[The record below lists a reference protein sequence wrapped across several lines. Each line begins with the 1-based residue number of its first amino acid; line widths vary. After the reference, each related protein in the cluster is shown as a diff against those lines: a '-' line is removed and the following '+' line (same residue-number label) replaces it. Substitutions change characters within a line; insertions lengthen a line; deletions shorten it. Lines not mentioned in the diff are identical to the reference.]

1 MRIAI
6 ALTCILLAQTP
17 AARATVDSL
26 QDRMQKNVVAVRSI
40 DPADEDFSDL
50 EPLLD
55 KIGTARVVQLG
66 EPSHGAGSGFS
77 AKARMV
83 KFLHERMGFDVLVWE
98 SGLYDVGL
106 TAEQGIFAIWAKAAQ
121 VQPLLEYVKS
131 TRATLD
137 PLDMAGFDVQFNSDI
152 SFNRFANDL
161 HEFLR
166 PLSNTTTRANAL
178 DDANTAIAAYAAIRG
193 RIHGGS
199 RQPEADAF
207 RKDRDTLRDS
217 TNKLLAIMRDQRQ
230 QFLQVHSPLAL
241 EMVEHV
247 TENMRTDGLDL
258 YDAIGP
264 DRPAGTAAFTP
275 RLEVENRRDA
285 RNAINLLWLIQQVNS
300 GKKVIVWAH
309 NAHVMN
315 AYYASDW
322 HTAYSDPHEDSMKP
336 TGVFLREKLGDQVY
350 TIVMTTYEGVD
361 GWVGARSTTAVQ
373 TAPVGSIE
381 ETMHRL
387 GKPYAF
393 IDLRSLQAQPVAA
406 QMRLPKYDSNTFRD
420 LTRVADAVFYIDRMA
435 PALAISTDP
444 H

>member
-6 ALTCILLAQTP
+6 ALICGLLGCVTRAE
-17 AARATVDSL
+17 AAVDTL
-26 QDRMQKNVVAVRSI
+26 HDRIQKNAVAVRSI

-50 EPLLD
+50 EPLMD

-98 SGLYDVGL
+98 SGLYDVGI

-166 PLSNTTTRANAL
+166 PLPNTATRATAL
-178 DDANTAIAAYAAIRG
+178 DHANTAIAAYSAIRR
-193 RIHGGS
+193 RIHGGA
-199 RQPEADAF
+199 QPDPQAF
-207 RKDRDTLRDS
+207 RKDRDTLRES
-217 TNKLLAIMRDQRQ
+217 TDQLLAIMRDQRQ

-247 TENMRTDGLDL
+247 TENMRTDGLNL

-264 DRPAGTAAFTP
+264 DRPAGMAAFTP

-285 RNAINLLWLIQQVNS
+285 RNAVNLLWLIQQVNA

-361 GWVGARSTTAVQ
+361 GWVGARSTTAVE
-373 TAPVGSIE
+373 TAPAGSLE
-381 ETMHRL
+381 DTMHQL

-393 IDLRSLQAQPVAA
+393 IDLRSLKAQPAEA
-406 QMRLPKYDSNTFRD
+406 RMRLPKYDVNTFHD
-420 LTRVADAVFYIDRMA
+420 LTRVADGVFYIDHMA
-435 PALAISTDP
+435 PALAISSDP

>member
-1 MRIAI
+1 VRIAI
-6 ALTCILLAQTP
+6 AFICSLLGCVTSAGAGVAP
-17 AARATVDSL
+17 L
-26 QDRMQKNVVAVRSI
+26 QDRIQKNVFAVRSI
-40 DPADEDFSDL
+40 DPTDEDFSDL
-50 EPLLD
+50 EPLMD

-106 TAEQGIFAIWAKAAQ
+106 TAEQGIFAMWAKAAQ

-166 PLSNTTTRANAL
+166 PLPNTALRATAL
-178 DDANTAIAAYAAIRG
+178 EHANSAIAAYGAIRR
-193 RIHGGS
+193 RIHSGS
-199 RQPEADAF
+199 QRPDADAF
-207 RKDRDTLRDS
+207 RKDRDTLQDS
-217 TNKLLAIMRDQRQ
+217 AGELLAIMRDQRQ

-247 TENMRTDGLDL
+247 AENMRTDGLNL

-285 RNAINLLWLIQQVNS
+285 RNAVNLLWLIQQVNA
-300 GKKVIVWAH
+300 GRKVIVWAH
-309 NAHVMN
+309 NTHVMN

-322 HTAYSDPHEDSMKP
+322 HIAYSDPHEDSMKP

-350 TIVMTTYEGVD
+350 TIVMTAYEGVD
-361 GWVGARSTTAVQ
+361 GWVGARSTTAVE
-373 TAPVGSIE
+373 AASAGSIE
-381 ETMHRL
+381 ETIHRL

-393 IDLRSLQAQPVAA
+393 FDLRSLKAQPA
-406 QMRLPKYDSNTFRD
+406 QARMRLPKYDENTFQD
-420 LTRVADAVFYIDRMA
+420 LTRVADGVFYIDHMA
-435 PALAISTDP
+435 PASAISSDP

>member
-6 ALTCILLAQTP
+6 ALVCGLLGYATSAG
-17 AARATVDSL
+17 AAVDTL
-26 QDRMQKNVVAVRSI
+26 QDRIRKNVVAVRSI

-50 EPLLD
+50 EPLMD

-77 AKARMV
+77 AKARLV

-98 SGLYDVGL
+98 SGLYDVGI

-166 PLSNTTTRANAL
+166 PLPNTATRAIAL
-178 DDANTAIAAYAAIRG
+178 EDANTAIAAYSAIR
-193 RIHGGS
+193 RRVHGGS
-199 RQPEADAF
+199 QQPDPDGF
-207 RKDRDTLRDS
+207 RKDRDI
-217 TNKLLAIMRDQRQ
+217 LLESSDRLLDIMRDQRQ

-247 TENMRTDGLDL
+247 TENMRTDGLNL
-258 YDAIGP
+258 YEVIGP
-264 DRPAGTAAFTP
+264 DRPAGTAVFTP

-285 RNAINLLWLIQQVNS
+285 RNAVNLLWLIQQVNA
-300 GKKVIVWAH
+300 GRKVIVWAH

-322 HTAYSDPHEDSMKP
+322 HVAYSDPHEESMKP
-336 TGVFLREKLGDQVY
+336 TGVFLRERLGDQVY

-361 GWVGARSTTAVQ
+361 GWVGARSTTAVE
-373 TAPVGSIE
+373 TAPAGSIE
-381 ETMHRL
+381 DTVHRL

-393 IDLRSLQAQPVAA
+393 FDLRSLKAQPAGA
-406 QMRLPKYDSNTFRD
+406 QMRLPKYDVNTFHD
-420 LTRVADAVFYIDRMA
+420 VTRVADGVFYIDRMA
-435 PALAISTDP
+435 PALAVSSDP